1 MTQDENTLIL
11 GIGGVGMHLAQRL
24 VHEGYP
30 VTVIESDIDLL
41 KKAAETLDA
50 RFISGNAMHLSSWRE
65 AHAEDIELMIATTND
80 DSTNMLASLIA
91 DRFGI
96 ERKIVRARSIDLVD
110 GSVLSQDDLK
120 IDLIVHPEELIA
132 QEIYRLVQRASCND
146 LTPVGDG
153 NMRVLA
159 MRINETSP
167 LIFKT
172 PIELSEKHPEYNFR
186 VVAIARGIST
196 IIPQAEERIRPFD
209 QVFIM
214 ARTEDMM
221 PLMDMMKI
229 EHKNIEHMM
238 ILGGGL
244 VGRRVAQ
251 LLENDVEIQL
261 IEKNPE
267 RAEGLASELKN
278 TEVIHGDG
286 TDANL
291 LVMSGLDSTESFIAT
306 TGDNETNIISCLLAK
321 HLMNKNNSDLS
332 GGQGKTIALVNKED
346 YLVLA
351 STIGLD
357 IALNAKISAANEI
370 LKFVRRNELLS
381 VAHLH
386 GVDAEVVELIASP
399 QSDITRKSL
408 KNLSNYFS
416 QNNILIG
423 GVEQD
428 GVWKVAVGA
437 TEIKA
442 HNRVVAVCSS
452 QNLNKVRQ
460 LFS

>member
-1 MTQDENTLIL
+1 MSKDENTLIL

-30 VTVIESDIDLL
+30 VTVIESDSELL
-41 KKAAETLDA
+41 HFAAETLDA
-50 RFISGNAMHLSSWRE
+50 RLICGDALQLSSWHE
-65 AHAEDIELMIATTND
+65 AHAQDMELLIAATHD
-80 DSTNMLASLIA
+80 DSTNMLSALIA

-96 ERKIVRARSIDLVD
+96 ERKIIRTRSIDLMD
-110 GSVLSQDDLK
+110 GSILSPEDLK
-120 IDLIVHPEELIA
+120 IDLMIHPEELVA
-132 QEIYRLVQRASCND
+132 QEIFRLVKRASGND
-146 LTPVGDG
+146 LTEVGEG
-153 NMRVLA
+153 NMHVLA
-159 MRINETSP
+159 MRVNEDSP

-172 PIELSEKHPEYNFR
+172 PKELSAAHTEYHFR

-196 IIPQAEERIRPFD
+196 IIPHADDQIRPFD

-214 ARTEDMM
+214 ARKDDIK
-221 PLMDMMKI
+221 PLMKMMKI
-229 EHKNIEHMM
+229 EHKKIDCMM

-251 LLENDVEIQL
+251 LLEKEMEIKL
-261 IEKNPE
+261 IENNQN
-267 RAEGLASELKN
+267 RADELASELKN

-286 TDANL
+286 TDTNV
-291 LVMSGLDSTESFIAT
+291 LVMSGLDDSESFIAT
-306 TGDNETNIISCLLAK
+306 TGDNETNIVSCLLAK
-321 HLMNKNNSDLS
+321 HLMNRKNRDPQS
-332 GGQGKTIALVNKED
+332 GHGKTIALVNKED

-370 LKFVRRNELLS
+370 LKYIRRNELLS

-386 GVDAEVVELIASP
+386 GVDAEVVELKAAPGSEIA
-399 QSDITRKSL
+399 RKPL
-408 KNLSNYFS
+408 KKLASYFR
-416 QNNILIG
+416 QYNILIG

-428 GVWKVAVGA
+428 GVWIVAVGS
-437 TEIKA
+437 TQVQP

-452 QNLNKVRQ
+452 HHLNKVRQ
-460 LFS
+460 LFN

>member
-1 MTQDENTLIL
+1 
-11 GIGGVGMHLAQRL
+11 MHLAQRL

-30 VTVIESDIDLL
+30 VTVIESDAELL
-41 KKAAETLDA
+41 GKAAESLDA
-50 RFISGNAMHLSSWRE
+50 RLICGNAMQLSSWRE
-65 AHAEDIELMIATTND
+65 AHAQDMELIIATTNE
-80 DSTNMLASLIA
+80 DSTNMLSALIA

-110 GSVLSQDDLK
+110 GSILSPEDLK
-120 IDLIVHPEELIA
+120 IDLIVHPEELVA
-132 QEIYRLVQRASCND
+132 QEIFRLVQRASCND
-146 LTPVGDG
+146 LTPVGEG

-159 MRINETSP
+159 MRINEDSP
-167 LIFKT
+167 VLFKT
-172 PIELSEKHPEYNFR
+172 PKELSATHAEYNFR
-186 VVAIARGIST
+186 VMAIARGIST
-196 IIPQAEERIRPFD
+196 IIPQADEQIRPLD

-229 EHKNIEHMM
+229 EHKTIEHMM

-244 VGRRVAQ
+244 VGKRVAQ
-251 LLENDVEIQL
+251 LLEREVEIKL

-267 RAEGLASELKN
+267 RAEELATELKN

-291 LVMSGLDSTESFIAT
+291 LVMSGLDTTESFIAT

-321 HLMNKNNSDLS
+321 HLMNRNNRDQQ
-332 GGQGKTIALVNKED
+332 GIHGKTIALVNKED

-386 GVDAEVVELIASP
+386 GVDAVVVELIATSN
-399 QSDITRKSL
+399 SNIVRKPL
-408 KNLSNYFS
+408 KKLASYFR
-416 QNNILIG
+416 QHNILIG

-428 GVWKVAVGA
+428 GVWKVAVGT
-437 TEIKA
+437 TEIQPQ
-442 HNRVVAVCSS
+442 NRVVAVCSS

-460 LFS
+460 LFN

>member
-1 MTQDENTLIL
+1 MSKDENTLIL
-11 GIGGVGMHLAQRL
+11 GIGGVGMHLARRL

-30 VTVIESDIDLL
+30 VTVIESDAELL
-41 KKAAETLDA
+41 ANAAESLDA
-50 RFISGNAMHLSSWRE
+50 RLICGNAMRLSSWRE
-65 AHAEDIELMIATTND
+65 AHAQNMELIIATTND
-80 DSTNMLASLIA
+80 DSTNIMSALIA
-91 DRFGI
+91 DKFGI
-96 ERKIVRARSIDLVD
+96 ERKIVRARSTDLVD
-110 GSVLSQDDLK
+110 GSIFSPEDLK
-120 IDLIVHPEELIA
+120 IDLIVHPEELVA
-132 QEIYRLVQRASCND
+132 QEIFRLVQRASCND

-159 MRINETSP
+159 MRINEDSP
-167 LIFKT
+167 LLFKT
-172 PIELSEKHPEYNFR
+172 PKELSATHAEYNFR

-196 IIPQAEERIRPFD
+196 IIPQADEKIRPFD

-229 EHKNIEHMM
+229 EHKKIEYMM

-251 LLENDVEIQL
+251 LLEKEVEIKL
-261 IEKNPE
+261 IENNPE
-267 RAEGLASELKN
+267 RAEELASELKN

-291 LVMSGLDSTESFIAT
+291 LVMSGLDSSESFVAT

-321 HLMNKNNSDLS
+321 HLMNRNNRDQQ
-332 GGQGKTIALVNKED
+332 GGHGKTIALVNKED

-386 GVDAEVVELIASP
+386 GVDAEVVELIATPKSEI
-399 QSDITRKSL
+399 SRKPL
-408 KNLSNYFS
+408 KKLASYFR
-416 QNNILIG
+416 QHNIMIG

-428 GVWKVAVGA
+428 GVWKVAVGT
-437 TEIKA
+437 TEIQP
-442 HNRVVAVCSS
+442 HNRVVTVCPS

-460 LFS
+460 LFN

>member
-1 MTQDENTLIL
+1 
-11 GIGGVGMHLAQRL
+11 MHLAQRL
-24 VHEGYP
+24 VHEGYR
-30 VTVIESDIDLL
+30 VTVIESDSELL
-41 KKAAETLDA
+41 EEAAETLDA
-50 RFISGNAMHLSSWRE
+50 RLICGNAMQLSSWRE
-65 AHAEDIELMIATTND
+65 AHAQDMELMIAATNS
-80 DSTNMLASLIA
+80 DSTNMLSSLIA

-96 ERKIVRARSIDLVD
+96 ERKIIRARSIELVD
-110 GSVLSQDDLK
+110 GSILSPEDLK
-120 IDLIVHPEELIA
+120 IDLMVHPEELVS
-132 QEIYRLVQRASCND
+132 QEIFRLVQRASCND
-146 LTPVGDG
+146 LTAVGEG

-159 MRINETSP
+159 MRINEDSP

-172 PIELSEKHPEYNFR
+172 PKELSAMHTEYHFR

-196 IIPQAEERIRPFD
+196 IIPQADEVIRAFD

-214 ARTEDMM
+214 ARTEDIL

-229 EHKNIEHMM
+229 EHKTIESLM

-251 LLENDVEIQL
+251 LLEKEVEIKL
-261 IEKNPE
+261 IEKDQE
-267 RAEGLASELKN
+267 RAEELASDLKN

-286 TDANL
+286 TDANV
-291 LVMSGLDSTESFIAT
+291 LVMSGLDSAESFIAT
-306 TGDNETNIISCLLAK
+306 TGDNETNIVSCLLAK
-321 HLMNKNNSDLS
+321 HLMNRKNRDQQ
-332 GGQGKTIALVNKED
+332 GVDGKTIALVNKED

-386 GVDAEVVELIASP
+386 GVDAEVVELIAAP
-399 QSDITRKSL
+399 GSDIARKPL
-408 KNLSNYFS
+408 KKLASYFR
-416 QNNILIG
+416 QHNILIG

-428 GVWKVAVGA
+428 GVWTVAVGS
-437 TEIKA
+437 TEIKP

-452 QNLNKVRQ
+452 QHLNKVRQ